1 MRLEGK
7 VAIISGG
14 ANGMGAEE
22 CRIFARE
29 GAKVVIADILE
40 EEGKQVEAEIA
51 EAGGDAVFVRL
62 DVTSE
67 EDWAAAVEATVARYG
82 KLDTLV
88 NNAGIARPHTPEGL
102 RVEDWD
108 DLMNINAK
116 GVFLGMKHAIP
127 EMQKAGGGSIV
138 NISSISGIV
147 GQPHVHMAYNASK
160 GAVRI
165 VTKSAAVQYA
175 QDGIRVNSVHP
186 GMMPPMRSSI
196 AAQRPGSRDALIAS
210 VPMGRAGR
218 REEVGNAVLFLASD
232 EASYITGAELVVDG
246 GFTAA

>member
-7 VAIISGG
+7 VAIITGG

-67 EDWAAAVEATVARYG
+67 DNWAVVIEATLSRYG

-88 NNAGIARPHTPEGL
+88 NNAGIARPHTPEDL

-127 EMQKAGGGSIV
+127 EMQRAGGGSIV
-138 NISSISGIV
+138 NISSISGW
-147 GQPHVHMAYNASK
+147 S
-160 GAVRI
+160 VRNKCI
-165 VTKSAAVQYA
+165 WDTMRRRA
-175 QDGIRVNSVHP
+175 QC
-186 GMMPPMRSSI
+186 
-196 AAQRPGSRDALIAS
+196 A
-210 VPMGRAGR
+210 
-218 REEVGNAVLFLASD
+218 
-232 EASYITGAELVVDG
+232 
-246 GFTAA
+246 

>member
-7 VAIISGG
+7 VAIITGG

-40 EEGKQVEAEIA
+40 DEGRQVEAEIA
-51 EAGGDAVFVRL
+51 ESGGDAVFARL

-67 EDWAAAVEATVARYG
+67 DDWQAAVDTAVSRYG
-82 KLDTLV
+82 KLDILV
-88 NNAGIARPHTPEGL
+88 NNAGIGRGVGSDRL
-102 RVEDWD
+102 SVEDWD
-108 DLMNINAK
+108 ALMNINAK
-116 GVFLGMKHAIP
+116 GVFLGMKYAIL
-127 EMQKAGGGSIV
+127 EMQNTGGGSIV

-147 GQPHVHMAYNASK
+147 GQKQVHMGYNASK
-160 GAVRI
+160 GAVRL

-186 GMMPPMRSSI
+186 GLMPPMLTSAANTPGVRSEML
-196 AAQRPGSRDALIAS
+196 AG
-210 VPMGRAGR
+210 VPMGRPGR

-246 GFTAA
+246 GWTAT

>member
-7 VAIISGG
+7 VAIITGG

-40 EEGKQVEAEIA
+40 EEGRQVEAEIA
-51 EAGGDAVFVRL
+51 EAGGDAVFMRL
-62 DVTSE
+62 DVTD
-67 EDWAAAVEATVARYG
+67 EDNWAATVADTVARYG
-82 KLDTLV
+82 KLDILV
-88 NNAGIARPHTPEGL
+88 NNAGIGRGVGSDGL
-102 RVEDWD
+102 SVADWD
-108 DLMNINAK
+108 ALMNINAK

-127 EMQKAGGGSIV
+127 EMRKAGGGSIV

-147 GQPHVHMAYNASK
+147 GQKQVHMGYNASK

-186 GMMPPMRSSI
+186 GLMPPMLTSAANTPGIRSEML
-196 AAQRPGSRDALIAS
+196 AG
-210 VPMGRAGR
+210 VPMGRPGR
-218 REEVGNAVLFLASD
+218 REEVGYAALFLASD

-246 GFTAA
+246 GWTAA

>member
-7 VAIISGG
+7 VAIITGG

-51 EAGGDAVFVRL
+51 ESGGDAVFMRL

-67 EDWAAAVEATVARYG
+67 ENWAAVIEATLSRYG

-88 NNAGIARPHTPEGL
+88 NNAGIARPHTPEDL

-116 GVFLGMKHAIP
+116 GVFLGN
-127 EMQKAGGGSIV
+127 E
-138 NISSISGIV
+138 
-147 GQPHVHMAYNASK
+147 
-160 GAVRI
+160 
-165 VTKSAAVQYA
+165 
-175 QDGIRVNSVHP
+175 IRDS
-186 GMMPPMRSSI
+186 
-196 AAQRPGSRDALIAS
+196 
-210 VPMGRAGR
+210 
-218 REEVGNAVLFLASD
+218 
-232 EASYITGAELVVDG
+232 
-246 GFTAA
+246 

>member
-7 VAIISGG
+7 VAIITGG
-14 ANGMGAEE
+14 AHGMGAEE

-40 EEGKQVEAEIA
+40 EEGKQLEAEIA
-51 EAGGDAVFVRL
+51 ESGGDAVFVRL

-67 EDWAAAVEATVARYG
+67 DDWQAAVVATVARYG

-102 RVEDWD
+102 RTEDWD
-108 DLMNINAK
+108 ALMDINAK

-127 EMQKAGGGSIV
+127 EMQKAGGGAIV
-138 NISSISGIV
+138 NISSISGMV
-147 GQPHVHMAYNASK
+147 GQPHVHMGYNASK

-186 GMMPPMRSSI
+186 GMMPPMRSSV
-196 AAQRPGSRDALIAS
+196 AAQRPGSRDALIAN

-246 GFTAA
+246 GFSAA

>member
-7 VAIISGG
+7 IAIITGG

-40 EEGKQVEAEIA
+40 GEGKQVEAEIA
-51 EAGGDAVFVRL
+51 ESGGDAVFVRL

-67 EDWAAAVEATVARYG
+67 DNWQAAVDAAVSRYG
-82 KLDTLV
+82 KLDVLV
-88 NNAGIARPHTPEGL
+88 NNAGIGRGVGSDGL
-102 RVEDWD
+102 SVENWD
-108 DLMNINAK
+108 ALMNINAK
-116 GVFLGMKHAIP
+116 GVFLGMKYAIP
-127 EMQKAGGGSIV
+127 AMQKAGGGSIV

-147 GQPHVHMAYNASK
+147 GQRQVHMGYNASK

-186 GMMPPMRSSI
+186 GLMPPMLTSAANTPNIRSEMLAGI
-196 AAQRPGSRDALIAS
+196 
-210 VPMGRAGR
+210 PMGRTGR

-246 GFTAA
+246 GWTAT

>member
-7 VAIISGG
+7 VAIITGG

-40 EEGKQVEAEIA
+40 AEGKQVEAEIA
-51 EAGGDAVFVRL
+51 EAGGDAVFARL

-67 EDWAAAVEATVARYG
+67 DDWQTAVDAAVARYG
-82 KLDTLV
+82 KLDVLV
-88 NNAGIARPHTPEGL
+88 NNAGIGMGNTPDNL

-108 DLMNINAK
+108 ALMNINAK
-116 GVFLGMKHAIP
+116 GVFLGMKYAIP
-127 EMQKAGGGSIV
+127 QMQKAGGGSIV

-147 GQPHVHMAYNASK
+147 GQKAVHMGYNASK
-160 GAVRI
+160 GAVRL

-186 GMMPPMRSSI
+186 GLMPPMLTSAANTPGIRSEML
-196 AAQRPGSRDALIAS
+196 AG
-210 VPMGRAGR
+210 VPMGRTGR
-218 REEVGNAVLFLASD
+218 REEVGYAALFLASD

-246 GFTAA
+246 GWTAT